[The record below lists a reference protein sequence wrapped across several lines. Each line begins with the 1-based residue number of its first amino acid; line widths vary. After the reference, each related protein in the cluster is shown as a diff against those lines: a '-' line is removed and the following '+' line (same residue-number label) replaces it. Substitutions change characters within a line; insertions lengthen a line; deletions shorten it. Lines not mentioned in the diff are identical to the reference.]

1 MKSAEIRALITGGAG
16 GIGNAI
22 TADLLA
28 RGATVLVVARDEAA
42 RRRASLRHSAYG
54 ERLDTVAADLTV
66 PADRSRV
73 CEMAAAWRGGI
84 NVLVNNA
91 GVNQFTMFEQQTAAQ
106 IDLTLAVNIAAPLH
120 LCRELLPH
128 LARQPEARI
137 LNVGSVFGVLAYP
150 GYAAYSASKFALR
163 GFSEAL
169 RRELAGSS
177 IRVQYLAPRATRT
190 AFNSAAVERM
200 NAELGVAMDTPERVA
215 QTACALLESGRAE
228 AVVGWPE
235 KLFAR
240 LNAALPRLVDR
251 ALRTQLPTIRRCAT
265 GTISAP
271 SSSAPSLASRPLT
284 RS

>member
-1 MKSAEIRALITGGAG
+1 MKPADIRALITGGAG

-22 TADLLA
+22 AAELLA
-28 RGATVLVVARDEAA
+28 RGAAVLLVARDEAA
-42 RRRASLRHSAYG
+42 LRGASLRHAAHG
-54 ERLDTVAADLTV
+54 ERLGTVAADLTV
-66 PADRSRV
+66 PADRRRV
-73 CEMAAAWRGGI
+73 CEMAARWRGGI

-91 GVNQFTMFEQQTAAQ
+91 GVNQFAMFEDQTAAQ
-106 IDLTLAVNIAAPLH
+106 IDLTLAVNVAAPLH

-128 LARQPEARI
+128 LARQSEARI
-137 LNVGSVFGVLAYP
+137 LNVGSVFGVIGYP

-169 RRELAGSS
+169 RREFAGTSLH
-177 IRVQYLAPRATRT
+177 VQYFAPRSTRT

-200 NAELGVAMDTPERVA
+200 NAELGVAMDPPERVA
-215 QTACALLESGRAE
+215 RNACALLESGRAE

-240 LNAALPRLVDR
+240 VNAALPRLVDR
-251 ALRTQLPTIRRCAT
+251 ALRRQLPAIRRYAT
-265 GTISAP
+265 GGVSTP
-271 SSSAPSLASRPLT
+271 LPPLASRPLT